1 MVWAEGT
8 VRSEAAG
15 PHGTQLSAGGTG
27 GTCSLHTGN
36 RRVESQSLTTSK
48 AGTICC
54 LSGVRGGMQGAD
66 TVS

>member
-1 MVWAEGT
+1 MWAEDT

-15 PHGTQLSAGGTG
+15 PHGTQPSAGGTG

-36 RRVESQSLTTSK
+36 RRVECQSLTTFK
-48 AGTICC
+48 AGTIRC
-54 LSGVRGGMQGAD
+54 LSGLRGGVQDAD